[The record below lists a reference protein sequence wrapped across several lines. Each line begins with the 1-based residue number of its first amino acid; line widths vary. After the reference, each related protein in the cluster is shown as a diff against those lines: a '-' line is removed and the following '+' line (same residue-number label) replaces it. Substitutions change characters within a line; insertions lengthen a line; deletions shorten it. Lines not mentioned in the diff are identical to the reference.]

1 LRASAPLA
9 KNVDVDVKKIKL
21 RSKERKI
28 KRDTLCENFDWRV
41 ESLTENTLRCKNWI
55 NKWLKCAKMSL
66 Y

>member
-28 KRDTLCENFDWRV
+28 KRDTLCENVDWRV
-41 ESLTENTLRCKNWI
+41 ESLTENTLRSRNWI
-55 NKWLKCAKMSL
+55 NKWL
-66 Y
+66 